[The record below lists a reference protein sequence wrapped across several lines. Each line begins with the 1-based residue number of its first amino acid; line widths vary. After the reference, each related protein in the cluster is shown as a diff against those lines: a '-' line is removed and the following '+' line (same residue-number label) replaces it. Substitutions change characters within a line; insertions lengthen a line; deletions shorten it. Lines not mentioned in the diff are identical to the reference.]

1 MSSYYRLL
9 NEVEMFIFVVI
20 VFLQIYHVVSLVDHN
35 NQIEAKI
42 PGDRAVNGISQ
53 NFNKIRIFQVLSS
66 KLRKNCTNWL
76 TALVPG
82 EDTVRG
88 GLQLLL
94 GLHNC
99 PAGSLRRTRPEA
111 IVQLVPWLCV
121 RLPPTELQNIM
132 KIKNTHRMCL

>member
-66 KLRKNCTNWL
+66 KLRKI
-76 TALVPG
+76 
-82 EDTVRG
+82 
-88 GLQLLL
+88 LQI
-94 GLHNC
+94 G
-99 PAGSLRRTRPEA
+99 
-111 IVQLVPWLCV
+111 
-121 RLPPTELQNIM
+121 
-132 KIKNTHRMCL
+132 